1 MREII
6 KMVVVLTML
15 ATFSGSLLAAIH
27 VRTKDKIANQVLK
40 FVKGPALLKIFEE
53 ASNDPIKDRF
63 DIMDGEIKRRFF
75 VAVFEGEPR
84 AVALE
89 TFGKGG
95 YGGDVGVMVGIDIKE
110 DKIVGAG
117 VTTHAETPGMGAK
130 AETDPSFV
138 AQFKDL
144 SLEEP
149 FKVTQDGGTINAISG
164 ATLTSRAV
172 SLAATE
178 ASRIYQK
185 LKPQIEEKLKDFK
198 K

>member
-1 MREII
+1 MREMI
-6 KMVVVLTML
+6 KMIVVLTML

-63 DIMDGEIKRRFF
+63 DLMDGEIKRSFF
-75 VAVFEGEPR
+75 VAVFDGEPR

-95 YGGDVGVMVGIDIKE
+95 YGGDVGVMVGIDINE
-110 DKIVGAG
+110 DKIIGAG
-117 VTTHAETPGMGAK
+117 VTTHAETPGMGAR

-144 SLEEP
+144 SVEEP
-149 FKVTQDGGTINAISG
+149 IKVTQDGGTINAISG

-172 SLAATE
+172 SLAATK
-178 ASRIYQK
+178 AGRIYQK
-185 LKPQIEEKLKDFK
+185 LKPQIEEKLIDFK